1 MRWIPSTLKSN
12 HSQRHGW
19 IRQCL
24 RDVQKAV
31 QQMATD
37 FKFAL
42 QILKTRLQ
50 IHVGLR
56 PQIVDE
62 LRTISEDRIR
72 PI

>member
-37 FKFAL
+37 FTFAW

-50 IHVGLR
+50 IQVGFR

>member
-1 MRWIPSTLKSN
+1 
-12 HSQRHGW
+12 
-19 IRQCL
+19 
-24 RDVQKAV
+24 
-31 QQMATD
+31 MATD

-62 LRTISEDRIR
+62 LRTISEDGIR